1 MTTNSLKQ
9 WFLQGGDDGTPRRAT
24 VGGWPRILLL
34 DGGVSTHLEHNLSS
48 SSSSSSSRNEKSAAF
63 PYRELWSSGLLLS
76 ETGRQQI
83 RKGHLDWLEAGAN
96 AIETVTYQ
104 CHYESHLW
112 PKRSGGESSSASS
125 DIITDAI
132 MDQMWKDGIDLAR
145 QTVREFNSRNHH
157 GTPPRPRFV
166 IASSGCY
173 GAALSN
179 GAEYT
184 GDYNCLLDDE
194 YEKEDRAARPV
205 DKLVEFHRRKLQTAL
220 ALHPDCIAIETV
232 PSLTECRALRKLL
245 QDPRM
250 TMGDDDDNIACY
262 ISLACRNGTELNDG
276 SLLQDALS
284 MLRPIPTSRL
294 QAIGLNCCDSQHL
307 PNLLDILLRD
317 MLATT
322 RKADGSDAASK
333 KRGIVIYPNSG
344 ESWDA
349 VSETWVGGTGVTES
363 DAMAQRLYSIL
374 QHIERTWQRYSS
386 SSSSCCCN
394 DPPTAAKTRTR
405 PSLPSILIGGCCR
418 TTPAAI
424 QALAQRVDANLASE
438 EEGCES

>member
-1 MTTNSLKQ
+1 MTNNSLKH
-9 WFLQGGDDGTPRRAT
+9 WFLQGGGDGTPRRAT
-24 VGGWPRILLL
+24 TGGWPRILLL
-34 DGGVSTHLEHNLSS
+34 DGGVSTHLEHKHHHSS
-48 SSSSSSSRNEKSAAF
+48 SSKNEKSTAF

-112 PKRSGGESSSASS
+112 PKRNGGESSSSS
-125 DIITDAI
+125 SSSAIITDTI

-145 QTVREFNSRNHH
+145 QAVREFNSSNH

-184 GDYNCLLDDE
+184 GDYRCLLDDE
-194 YEKEDRAARPV
+194 GEEEDRASGPV
-205 DKLVEFHRRKLQTAL
+205 DKLVEFHRRKLQTAM
-220 ALHPDCIAIETV
+220 ALYPDCIAIETI
-232 PSLTECRALRKLL
+232 PSLTECRALRELL
-245 QDPRM
+245 QDPQM
-250 TMGDDDDNIACY
+250 TMGDDDDDNDDDDTNNNDIACY

-284 MLRPIPTSRL
+284 VLRPIPTSRL

-307 PNLLDILLRD
+307 PELLDILLRD

-322 RKADGSDAASK
+322 RQADGSDAASK

-349 VSETWVGGTGVTES
+349 VSETWVRGTGVTES

-374 QHIERTWQRYSS
+374 QHIERTWRRYSS
-386 SSSSCCCN
+386 SSSSPPP
-394 DPPTAAKTRTR
+394 PPT
-405 PSLPSILIGGCCR
+405 LCGGCCR

-424 QALAQRVDANLASE
+424 QALAQRVDAHLAAE
-438 EEGCES
+438 EAGCES